1 MGSNELTT
9 RLNICISTYYLIFPH
24 YLQESR
30 KNVGINKKIDSTKMT
45 SMAEVLKAADFAAK
59 KHRDQRRKG
68 PDKAPYINHPIGVAN
83 ILANEGGI
91 DDPIVLQAALLHDT
105 VEDTDTSLDE
115 IEEQFGKTVRDVVN
129 EVTDQKDLP
138 SKERKRLQ
146 VINAP
151 KKSPRAKLVKLADK
165 LYNLRDLHQS
175 PPADWTEERIQQY
188 FVWSSYVLHGVKGTN
203 QALEVEIDKILGARG
218 VKMSPPPENYQGY
231 DKSGETNPY
240 A

>member
-1 MGSNELTT
+1 MDSNYPPEPMDDEGYPLKCKLAGVGGGIIAVLAILFVACMVGSIHT
-9 RLNICISTYYLIFPH
+9 
-24 YLQESR
+24 
-30 KNVGINKKIDSTKMT
+30 TKMT
-45 SMAEVLKAADFAAK
+45 SMAEVIKAADFAAK
-59 KHRDQRRKG
+59 KHRDQRREG

-105 VEDTDTSLDE
+105 VEDTETSLDE
-115 IEEQFGKTVRDVVN
+115 IEQEFGKIVRDLVD

-138 SKERKRLQ
+138 SKESKRLQ

-175 PPADWTEERIQQY
+175 PPE
-188 FVWSSYVLHGVKGTN
+188 
-203 QALEVEIDKILGARG
+203 
-218 VKMSPPPENYQGY
+218 
-231 DKSGETNPY
+231 
-240 A
+240 

>member
-1 MGSNELTT
+1 MPPFIKTKTFVGLTA
-9 RLNICISTYYLIFPH
+9 RLNICISTDYLILH
-24 YLQESR
+24 LQESR
-30 KNVGINKKIDSTKMT
+30 KNVGLNKKFDSTKMT
-45 SMAEVLKAADFAAK
+45 SMANIIKAADFAAK

-105 VEDTDTSLDE
+105 VEDTETSLDE
-115 IEEQFGKTVRDVVN
+115 IEQEFGKIVRDVVD

-175 PPADWTEERIQQY
+175 PPA
-188 FVWSSYVLHGVKGTN
+188 
-203 QALEVEIDKILGARG
+203 
-218 VKMSPPPENYQGY
+218 
-231 DKSGETNPY
+231 
-240 A
+240 

>member
-1 MGSNELTT
+1 MDSNYPPEPMDDEGYPLKCK
-9 RLNICISTYYLIFPH
+9 LAG
-24 YLQESR
+24 
-30 KNVGINKKIDSTKMT
+30 VGGGIIAVIAILFVARMVRSIHTTKMT
-45 SMAEVLKAADFAAK
+45 SMAKVIKAADFAAK

-68 PDKAPYINHPIGVAN
+68 LDEAPYINHPIGVAN

-105 VEDTDTSLDE
+105 VEDTETSLDE
-115 IEEQFGKTVRDVVN
+115 IEQEFGKIVRDVVD

-165 LYNLRDLHQS
+165 LYNLRDLHKS
-175 PPADWTEERIQQY
+175 PPA
-188 FVWSSYVLHGVKGTN
+188 
-203 QALEVEIDKILGARG
+203 
-218 VKMSPPPENYQGY
+218 
-231 DKSGETNPY
+231 
-240 A
+240 

>member
-1 MGSNELTT
+1 
-9 RLNICISTYYLIFPH
+9 
-24 YLQESR
+24 
-30 KNVGINKKIDSTKMT
+30 
-45 SMAEVLKAADFAAK
+45 MAEVLKAADFAAK

-68 PDKAPYINHPIGVAN
+68 PDKAPYINHPI
-83 ILANEGGI
+83 
-91 DDPIVLQAALLHDT
+91 VLQAALLHDT

-115 IEEQFGKTVRDVVN
+115 IEEHFGKIVRDVVN

-175 PPADWTEERIQQY
+175 PPADWAEERIQQY

-203 QALEVEIDKILGARG
+203 EALEEQIDKVLGARG

>member
-115 IEEQFGKTVRDVVN
+115 IEEQFGKIVRDVVD

-151 KKSPRAKLVKLADK
+151 KKIS
-165 LYNLRDLHQS
+165 QS
-175 PPADWTEERIQQY
+175 QTGQTSR
-188 FVWSSYVLHGVKGTN
+188 
-203 QALEVEIDKILGARG
+203 QAAQ
-218 VKMSPPPENYQGY
+218 ST
-231 DKSGETNPY
+231 S
-240 A
+240 

>member
-1 MGSNELTT
+1 MDSNCPPEPMDDEGYPLKCKLAGVGGGIIAVIAILFVCHNGMVGSIHT
-9 RLNICISTYYLIFPH
+9 
-24 YLQESR
+24 
-30 KNVGINKKIDSTKMT
+30 TKMT
-45 SMAEVLKAADFAAK
+45 SMAKVIKAADFAAK

-68 PDKAPYINHPIGVAN
+68 LDEPYINHPIGVAN

-105 VEDTDTSLDE
+105 VEDTETSLDE
-115 IEEQFGKTVRDVVN
+115 IEQEFGKIVRDVVD

-165 LYNLRDLHQS
+165 LYNLRDLHKS
-175 PPADWTEERIQQY
+175 PPA
-188 FVWSSYVLHGVKGTN
+188 
-203 QALEVEIDKILGARG
+203 
-218 VKMSPPPENYQGY
+218 
-231 DKSGETNPY
+231 
-240 A
+240 

>member
-1 MGSNELTT
+1 MDSNYPPEPMDDEGYPLKCK
-9 RLNICISTYYLIFPH
+9 LAG
-24 YLQESR
+24 
-30 KNVGINKKIDSTKMT
+30 VGGGIIAVIAILFVARMVRSIHTTKMT
-45 SMAEVLKAADFAAK
+45 SMAKVIKAADFAAK

-68 PDKAPYINHPIGVAN
+68 LDEEPYINHPIGVAN

-105 VEDTDTSLDE
+105 VEDTETSLDE
-115 IEEQFGKTVRDVVN
+115 IEQEFGKIVRDVVD

-175 PPADWTEERIQQY
+175 PPA
-188 FVWSSYVLHGVKGTN
+188 
-203 QALEVEIDKILGARG
+203 
-218 VKMSPPPENYQGY
+218 
-231 DKSGETNPY
+231 
-240 A
+240 